1 MPDNKEI
8 SALTTAEQTSN
19 NDLLETSIPNAM
31 TTTGYISRKQS
42 VTMLEQQMLGNTQY
56 NTELPNFTAGNRT
69 IFKALEEARSSG
81 GGGASVIQKTMAEY
95 TALPSADKMNGSIY
109 KITDKALIYC
119 LDEEYHAVL
128 EITSADYAQ
137 LTSAEKNNGTIY
149 IKTDAETTG
158 EDIQVS
164 STDTRTIDE
173 GIADAD
179 GQVIDYATWSA
190 MTPQEQVAAGKVYVP
205 DFPTATPNATEIP
218 MSSSNSTSVADKID
232 EIVANANTIHQ
243 YTASYIHASITQGNI
258 YAYSVGKIY
267 MVTGYMRANAQIA
280 SDTVI
285 GSVTGVTLA
294 NEIFASSVGSSG
306 STLRLL
312 NYTDGRLRIEK
323 TMPANEWFSY
333 TIIGFLA

>member
-137 LTSAEKNNGTIY
+137 LTSAEKNNGTLY
-149 IKTDAETTG
+149 VLTDEETTAD
-158 EDIQVS
+158 DIP
-164 STDTRTIDE
+164 
-173 GIADAD
+173 
-179 GQVIDYATWSA
+179 YSA
-190 MTPQEQVAAGKVYVP
+190 GV
-205 DFPTATPNATEIP
+205 
-218 MSSSNSTSVADKID
+218 SVADKLDSLNITTITHTITKNSGVWN
-232 EIVANANTIHQ
+232 IVESTMKRVGNVVTLYIKFAGAGSVESGVISFNGNLNIGRPLFNGVSNTKCKG
-243 YTASYIHASITQGNI
+243 ASPIVSTINSDGNI
-258 YAYSVGKIY
+258 YVRNASPSAVNLGTDDYDICLIY
-267 MVTGYMRANAQIA
+267 MTAN
-280 SDTVI
+280 
-285 GSVTGVTLA
+285 
-294 NEIFASSVGSSG
+294 
-306 STLRLL
+306 
-312 NYTDGRLRIEK
+312 
-323 TMPANEWFSY
+323 
-333 TIIGFLA
+333 

>member
-19 NDLLETSIPNAM
+19 NDLFETSIPNAM
-31 TTTGYISRKQS
+31 TDTGYISRKQS

-137 LTSAEKNNGTIY
+137 LTSAEKNNGTLYVI
-149 IKTDAETTG
+149 TDEETTAA
-158 EDIQVS
+158 DIP
-164 STDTRTIDE
+164 
-173 GIADAD
+173 
-179 GQVIDYATWSA
+179 YSA
-190 MTPQEQVAAGKVYVP
+190 GV
-205 DFPTATPNATEIP
+205 
-218 MSSSNSTSVADKID
+218 SVADKLD
-232 EIVANANTIHQ
+232 EVSVSYDTTEKVIGVWQDGKPLYEKTINWDGFITNSQEINTG
-243 YTASYIHASITQGNI
+243 ITNPKF
-258 YAYSVGKIY
+258 VFF
-267 MVTGYMRANAQIA
+267 
-280 SDTVI
+280 DTVI
-285 GSVTGVTLA
+285 VTDDTFNNLCFPYIGTNA
-294 NEIFASSVGSSG
+294 TIGGYINSSG
-306 STLRLL
+306 TKIHIDCGSYWSNHKLYLAFKIR
-312 NYTDGRLRIEK
+312 YTK
-323 TMPANEWFSY
+323 T
-333 TIIGFLA
+333 TD

>member
-19 NDLLETSIPNAM
+19 NDLFETSIPNAM
-31 TTTGYISRKQS
+31 TDTGYVSRKQS

-137 LTSAEKNNGTIY
+137 LTSAEKNNGTLY
-149 IKTDAETTG
+149 VLTDEETTAD
-158 EDIQVS
+158 DIP
-164 STDTRTIDE
+164 
-173 GIADAD
+173 
-179 GQVIDYATWSA
+179 YSA
-190 MTPQEQVAAGKVYVP
+190 GV
-205 DFPTATPNATEIP
+205 
-218 MSSSNSTSVADKID
+218 SVADKID
-232 EIVANANTIHQ
+232 DMSIALDKVIATIKEVDIKLGDTVWNGV
-243 YTASYIHASITQGNI
+243 YYGEASIQNWVNTYGTCISAIVVEEGNDTLSAH
-258 YAYSVGKIY
+258 YNRFA
-267 MVTGYMRANAQIA
+267 AAQIIT
-280 SDTVI
+280 DTAY
-285 GSVTGVTLA
+285 GA
-294 NEIFASSVGSSG
+294 NEIKVRAYSPQASNSAENTVRI
-306 STLRLL
+306 RL
-312 NYTDGRLRIEK
+312 TFIK
-323 TMPANEWFSY
+323 TYAS
-333 TIIGFLA
+333 